1 MRLRSILLILA
12 LLIPAIAVQ
21 AADQPPVKGLFLLT
35 EYPSQTIKAGETSNI
50 RFKLQNAALPPEAV
64 QLSVEGAPADWKATL
79 LGGGQPVSAAM
90 PGTNESVSLQLRLE
104 VPAGAKV
111 TDQKVVIRAKGTTLN
126 SELPLSISVGDESP
140 AKLTLKSRLP
150 ALRGGPKSSFE
161 YTLSVTN
168 DSGRDLT
175 VRLAANAPPNFK
187 TTFTEGYGAQEI
199 NQLPIEGGQS
209 KEIKVRV
216 EPPSDV
222 KANDYPV
229 QVRVQAENASAQAA
243 VLLQITGQPR
253 LRLVGRDGRLSG
265 EAKAGTDS
273 LVTLLLINEGTA
285 PAEQLEFSGSGPQ
298 NWKIEFEPKT
308 LAALPAGERKE
319 VQARLTP
326 PDKTIAGDYMTAFR
340 VGGRGENASADFRIT
355 VSTSTYWGIAGI
367 GIIVG
372 ALMILIGAVVLFGR
386 R

>member
-1 MRLRSILLILA
+1 MHMRSILLILA
-12 LLIPAIAVQ
+12 LFVPALAAH
-21 AADQPPVKGLFLLT
+21 AADPPPVKGLFLLT

-64 QLSVEGAPADWKATL
+64 QLSIEGAPADWKATL

-90 PGTNESVSLQLRLE
+90 PGTNESVNLQLRLE

-111 TDQKVVIRAKGTTLN
+111 QDQKVVIRAKGATVS
-126 SELPLSISVGDESP
+126 SELPLSISVGDEGP

-209 KEIKVRV
+209 KDIKVRV

-222 KANDYPV
+222 KAADYPV

-253 LRLVGRDGRLSG
+253 LRLVARDGRLSG
-265 EAKAGTDS
+265 EARAGAET
-273 LVTLLLINEGTA
+273 LVPVLVINDGSA
-285 PAEQLEFSGSGPQ
+285 PAEQLELSGSGQ
-298 NWKIEFEPKT
+298 ANWKIEFDPKT
-308 LAALPAGERKE
+308 IDSLPAGERRE
-319 VQARLTP
+319 VQLKIIP
-326 PDKTIAGDYMTAFR
+326 PDKTIAGDYMTSLR
-340 VGGRGENASADFRIT
+340 VGGRGENASAEFRVT
-355 VSTSTYWGIAGI
+355 VSTGTFWGVASI
-367 GIIVG
+367 GIIAV
-372 ALMILIGAVVLFGR
+372 ALLVLIGAIVLFGR

>member
-1 MRLRSILLILA
+1 MRMRSILLILA
-12 LLIPAIAVQ
+12 LLVPPFAVR
-21 AADQPPVKGLFLLT
+21 AADPPPVKGLFLLT

-50 RFKLQNAALPPEAV
+50 RFKLQNAALPPEVV

-90 PGTNESVSLQLRLE
+90 PGTNESVNLQLRLE

-111 TDQKVVIRAKGTTLN
+111 QDQKVVVRAKGPTVT
-126 SELPLSISVGDESP
+126 SELPLSISVGDEGP

-187 TTFTEGYGAQEI
+187 TTFTEGYGSQEI

-209 KEIKVRV
+209 KDIKVKV

-222 KANDYPV
+222 KAADYPV

-253 LRLVGRDGRLSG
+253 LRLAGKDGRLS
-265 EAKAGTDS
+265 ADATAGNES
-273 LVTLLLINEGTA
+273 VITLLASNDGTA
-285 PAEQLEFSGSGPQ
+285 PAEEVEFTGSGPT
-298 NWKIEFEPKT
+298 NWKIEFEPKKIDS
-308 LAALPAGERKE
+308 LAAGDKKE
-319 VQARLTP
+319 VTVKLTP
-326 PDKTIAGDYMTAFR
+326 PEKTIAGDYVANFR
-340 VGGRGENASADFRIT
+340 GSGRGESAAADFRIT
-355 VSTSTYWGIAGI
+355 VATGTLWGITGVA
-367 GIIVG
+367 IIAVALLVLVG
-372 ALMILIGAVVLFGR
+372 AVALYGR

>member
-1 MRLRSILLILA
+1 MRMRSILLILA
-12 LLIPAIAVQ
+12 LLVPPFAVR
-21 AADQPPVKGLFLLT
+21 AADPPPVKGLFLLT

-50 RFKLQNAALPPEAV
+50 RFKLQNAALPPEVV

-90 PGTNESVSLQLRLE
+90 PATNESVNLQLRLE

-111 TDQKVVIRAKGTTLN
+111 QDQKVVVRAKGPTVT
-126 SELPLSISVGDESP
+126 SELPLSISVGDEGP

-187 TTFTEGYGAQEI
+187 TTFTEGYGSQEI

-209 KEIKVRV
+209 KDIKVKV

-222 KANDYPV
+222 KAADYPV

-253 LRLVGRDGRLSG
+253 LRLAGKDGRLS
-265 EAKAGTDS
+265 ADATAGNES
-273 LVTLLLINEGTA
+273 VITLLASNDGTA
-285 PAEQLEFSGSGPQ
+285 PAEEVEFTGSGPT
-298 NWKIEFEPKT
+298 NWKIEFEPKKIDS
-308 LAALPAGERKE
+308 LAAGDKKE
-319 VQARLTP
+319 VTVKLTP
-326 PDKTIAGDYMTAFR
+326 PEKTIAGDYVANFR
-340 VGGRGENASADFRIT
+340 GSGRGESAAADFRIT
-355 VSTSTYWGIAGI
+355 VATGTLWGITGVA
-367 GIIVG
+367 IIAVALLVLVG
-372 ALMILIGAVVLFGR
+372 AVALYGR